1 MKQYI
6 NNKRRLQNQRN
17 IEERSD
23 GVCFTLIHEL
33 FEDEVNI
40 IHNVLVEAD
49 LDKIN
54 LSLDS
59 GLVLSFGKELDLSV
73 VKQIRN
79 SLHEYNIKYKLDKE
93 EYKLTIFKD

>member
-1 MKQYI
+1 MKQYV

-23 GVCFTLIHEL
+23 GVCFILIHEL

-40 IHNVLVEAD
+40 IHNVLLETD
-49 LDKIN
+49 LDKIK
-54 LSLDS
+54 LSLNG
-59 GLVLSFGKELDLSV
+59 GLVLSFSEGLDLNV
-73 VKQIRN
+73 IKQIRN
-79 SLHEYNIKYKLDKE
+79 SLHDYNIKYKLDKK